1 MHVSLDQ
8 SVKLNCAFQSGNPP
22 FLRTR
27 RLKSKISA
35 GKQAVFPDNLDFR
48 LILLRQVTPARYTSL
63 AGCDSTLRRARPNGS
78 SSVGRHQ
85 PEMSESPTI
94 YVRITDIFGHLD
106 IWGDKLSAQTQGW
119 TFRVIERQQSS
130 ARTALW
136 PSRPE
141 CLICS
146 RRRSY
151 IPATVPRVSSV
162 V

>member
-1 MHVSLDQ
+1 MPVSLDK

-27 RLKSKISA
+27 RLKSKISV

-78 SSVGRHQ
+78 SRVGRHQ

-94 YVRITDIFGHLD
+94 YVHIPGKWFTLPWI
-106 IWGDKLSAQTQGW
+106 
-119 TFRVIERQQSS
+119 
-130 ARTALW
+130 
-136 PSRPE
+136 
-141 CLICS
+141 LIHEKTRCS
-146 RRRSY
+146 KN
-151 IPATVPRVSSV
+151 ICHCSSV
-162 V
+162 PPRQRYRMWPRRGQILFYSHLATEWSNPDV